1 MDGLERINGVIF
13 GSLFLTVFEFELD
26 PVIILLS
33 KLIHFKGRRSFF
45 LLEKKRRTKTKN
57 TIGVDMRLEN

>member
-33 KLIHFKGRRSFF
+33 KLIHFKWRISFF
-45 LLEKKRRTKTKN
+45 LLEKKIK
-57 TIGVDMRLEN
+57 

>member
-33 KLIHFKGRRSFF
+33 KLIHFKWRISFF
-45 LLEKKRRTKTKN
+45 LLEKKNKIKN
-57 TIGVDMRLEN
+57 YVGRYEARKLR

>member
-26 PVIILLS
+26 LVIILLS
-33 KLIHFKGRRSFF
+33 KLIHFKWRISFF
-45 LLEKKRRTKTKN
+45 LLEKKK
-57 TIGVDMRLEN
+57 